1 MRATD
6 AIDEQILRELSADAR
21 LPNVRLAER
30 VGLSAS
36 ACLRRVQDLERDGI
50 LVGYRAR
57 VSRKHLGRSLVT
69 YMLVGLSSQKKSA
82 HEAFERAISAAR
94 EVVECHNVTG
104 NFEYLL
110 RVEVVDLDAYK
121 HFHTEVLGGL
131 PDVTVITT
139 YVVMASPK
147 DERD

>member
-6 AIDEQILRELSADAR
+6 KTDDQILRALAADAR
-21 LPNVRLAER
+21 LSNVRLAEK
-30 VGLSAS
+30 VGLSPS
-36 ACLRRVQDLERDGI
+36 ACLRRVQNLERAGI
-50 LVGYRAR
+50 ISGFHAR
-57 VSRKHLGRSLVT
+57 ISRKHLGRNLVA
-69 YMLVGLSSQKKSA
+69 YMLVGLSSQKKAA
-82 HEAFERAISAAR
+82 HKAFERAMGASR

-147 DERD
+147 DERG